1 MSWERDAGLKRMH
14 SMTAS
19 SDISSFPR
27 PEGVSSQFEDWFSAQ
42 GWTLRDYQRD
52 MVTQFAKAQDTL
64 LIAPTGG
71 GKTLAGFLPSLCDLA
86 GKSAEAPRALHTL
99 YISPL
104 RALTNDI
111 ERNLMRPVSD
121 LDLPIEICVRTG
133 DTKSYQ
139 RKKQQTKPPDI
150 LLTTPESLML
160 LLSYPN
166 APDYFASLKCVVIDE
181 MHSFTTGKRGD
192 FTALA
197 LARLKTLAPDHVRFG
212 LSATVAQP
220 RMAAAWLGPTDHPA
234 AIIEV
239 AGDTPPE
246 VTIIEP
252 EGRFPLGGHS
262 SRFAVRDI
270 YKIINEHGTT
280 IVFVNTRAQAEL
292 LFQQLWD
299 ANDGGLAIGVY
310 HGSLSRER
318 RQKTENLISAGKMRA
333 VISTSALEM
342 GIDWG
347 DVDAIVQVGAPKGVS
362 RLLQRIGRSNHRI
375 DEASKAV
382 LVPTN
387 PLEVVECDVAIEA
400 IRGGHRDG
408 DNYGPGAMDVVVQY
422 LVNRACGGPLK
433 KREALAEIRS
443 AWPYRDITKSDF
455 DAILSFAVD
464 GGYALKSYERFNRL
478 KTTSRGYTIASVPQA
493 RRHRMN
499 IGTIVEYA
507 KLKVRRI
514 PSPKSKRG
522 RVIGEIEEQFV
533 MNLNPG
539 DTFAFAG
546 ETLRYQGI
554 RDMAVE
560 AVPAPRSRPK
570 IPAFAGGMMPL
581 SSYLAEGVRRV
592 VSDPAEWEH
601 LPEQVSHWL
610 TLQSL
615 FSDLPSRDGLLV
627 ESFFDRDDHVLLV
640 HTFEGRKV
648 NNALGFLLTKRME
661 ALRLAPI
668 NFTIT
673 DYALTITSL
682 EPVNTL
688 EGLLNT
694 DILDKELEAW
704 IVNSPMI
711 KRSFRKIATIAGLTE
726 QRLPGQQRTMKQV
739 TFSTDLIYDVLLKY
753 EPDHILLRIARA
765 EAEKDLLDIDRLR
778 GFLTEVAG
786 KTVFRTLPHASP
798 LSIPAM
804 MQVGKERVRGDA
816 EQRMIAQVG
825 HIQDYMNGVGDS
837 LLEQVKDYVDRRGT
851 AERTP
856 ENSPVASARGT
867 A

>member
-1 MSWERDAGLKRMH
+1 MSATLPDRIER
-14 SMTAS
+14 
-19 SDISSFPR
+19 
-27 PEGVSSQFEDWFSAQ
+27 WFDNQ
-42 GWTLRDYQRD
+42 GWTIRPYQRR
-52 MVTQFAKAQDTL
+52 MVEQFERGRDTL

-86 GKSAEAPRALHTL
+86 DKPADAPPALHTL

-111 ERNLMRPVSD
+111 ERNLMRPVGD
-121 LDLPIEICVRTG
+121 LDLPIEIGIRTG

-139 RKKQQTKPPDI
+139 RKKQQTQPPDI

-160 LLSYPN
+160 LLSYDN
-166 APDYFASLKCVVIDE
+166 APDYFASLQCVVIDE

-192 FTALA
+192 FTSLA

-212 LSATVAQP
+212 LSATVAEP
-220 RMAAAWLGPTDHPA
+220 DKAAAWLGPTDHPA
-234 AIIEV
+234 ELIEV
-239 AGDTPPE
+239 AGDTPPQI
-246 VTIIEP
+246 TIIEP
-252 EGRFPLGGHS
+252 TGRFPLGGHS
-262 SRFAVRDI
+262 PRFAVRDI
-270 YKIINEHGTT
+270 YEIIRDHRTS
-280 IVFVNTRAQAEL
+280 IVFVNTRAQAEV
-292 LFQQLWD
+292 LFQQLWEV
-299 ANDGGLAIGVY
+299 NEEGLPIGVY
-310 HGSLSRER
+310 HGSLARDR
-318 RQKTENLISAGKMRA
+318 RQKTEQLIASGRMRA
-333 VISTSALEM
+333 VVSTSALEM

-347 DVDAIVQVGAPKGVS
+347 DVDVIVQVGAPKGVS

-375 DEASKAV
+375 DEASKAI

-387 PLEVVECDVAIEA
+387 PLEVVECDVAIQA
-400 IRGGHRDG
+400 IRDGHRDG
-408 DNYGPGAMDVVVQY
+408 EDYTAGSMDVVVQY
-422 LVNRACGGPLK
+422 LVNRACAGPLR
-433 KREALAEIRS
+433 KREALSEIRS
-443 AWPYRDITKSDF
+443 AWPYRDLAKADF

-464 GGYALKSYERFNRL
+464 GGYALKTYERFKRL
-478 KTTSRGYTIASVPQA
+478 RETSRGYQIASQPQA

-499 IGTIVEYA
+499 IGTIVEFA

-522 RVIGEIEEQFV
+522 RVVGEIEERFV

-560 AVPAPRSRPK
+560 AVPAPRARPK
-570 IPAFAGGMMPL
+570 IPAYAGGMMPL
-581 SSYLAEGVRRV
+581 STYLADGVRTV
-592 VSDPAEWEH
+592 VSDPNAWTR
-601 LPEQVSHWL
+601 LPDQVEQWL

-615 FSDLPSRDGLLV
+615 FSDLPGASGLLV
-627 ESFFDRDDHVLLV
+627 ESFFDRKDHVLLV

-661 ALRLAPI
+661 KMGLAPV

-682 EPVNTL
+682 EPVNSL
-688 EGLLNT
+688 SGLLDA
-694 DILDKELEAW
+694 DILEDELEDW

-753 EPDHILLRIARA
+753 EPDHILLRIARS
-765 EAEKDLLDIDRLR
+765 EAESDLLDVDRLR
-778 GFLTEVAG
+778 RFLTEVEDT
-786 KTVFRTLPHASP
+786 TVFRTLPHASP

-804 MQVGKERVRGDA
+804 MQVGREQIRGDA
-816 EQRMIAQVG
+816 QDRLISEAARSQTLSGADTQNHV
-825 HIQDYMNGVGDS
+825 QDYMNGIGDS
-837 LLEQVKDYVDRRGT
+837 LLEQVRDYVDRRETDETDG
-851 AERTP
+851 P
-856 ENSPVASARGT
+856 ARPAAGGQDRG
-867 A
+867 AA